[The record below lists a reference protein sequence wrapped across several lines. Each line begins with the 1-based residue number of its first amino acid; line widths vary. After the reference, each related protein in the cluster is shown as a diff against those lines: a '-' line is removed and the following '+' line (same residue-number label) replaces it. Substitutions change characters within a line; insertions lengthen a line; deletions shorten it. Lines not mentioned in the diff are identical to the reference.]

1 MKFVKERLWLKG
13 DLLIMGVALLAALGG
28 IMLKKQVVV
37 SDTAFMLGLVLLC
50 IMMID
55 ILLHANLLAGWF
67 QKQRKGES
75 DEEFAKRKIDVKRIA
90 SEKKNGPIHFERL
103 ALNCLVLGGYLI
115 ILAVVITL

>member
-13 DLLIMGVALLAALGG
+13 DLLIMGVTLLAALGG
-28 IMLKKQVVV
+28 IILKKQVVV

-75 DEEFAKRKIDVKRIA
+75 DEEFAKRKIDVKRVA

>member
-75 DEEFAKRKIDVKRIA
+75 DEEFAKRKIDVKRVA

>member
-75 DEEFAKRKIDVKRIA
+75 DEEFAKRKIDVKRVA

-103 ALNCLVLGGYLI
+103 ALNCLVLGGSLI
-115 ILAVVITL
+115 ILSVVITL